1 MSGGRVYDD
10 VITFSN
16 KALAK
21 LSNVTYTFTYDKDL
35 CIGSKIKLNLPSWS
49 GTASSVSIANGCGS
63 SKFTVQDTPGY
74 CEDATKS
81 NVSSCSLSS
90 NMWRK
95 EVIIT
100 VVSRPLIH
108 DTQCALMISGLQT
121 PASKRFTRIYQV
133 SQSFDLTLCSYDG
146 TPEIH
151 LTTIDEVNKP
161 EVEIHYFNFTSL
173 EQQLGTSMTYKF
185 SINRK
190 LHIGDKIEFRL
201 PGWSG
206 LPVTTKTYC
215 GDAAFVLDTNFA
227 SANAHLWM

>member
-1 MSGGRVYDD
+1 MCSILIGKFTNTFNFTNDIKPSPMHSITSKSGGMPPCAIYNISGVSGGRVYDD

-21 LSNVTYTFTYDKDL
+21 LSNVTYTFTYDKDM

-63 SKFTVQDTPGY
+63 SKFTVQDVPGY
-74 CEDATKS
+74 CEDPKKS

-108 DTQCALMISGLQT
+108 DTHCALMISGLQT
-121 PASKRFTRIYQV
+121 PVSKRFTRIYQV
-133 SQSFDLTLCSYDG
+133 SQSFDLTLCSSRWNSSNTFD
-146 TPEIH
+146 H
-151 LTTIDEVNKP
+151 
-161 EVEIHYFNFTSL
+161 H
-173 EQQLGTSMTYKF
+173 
-185 SINRK
+185 
-190 LHIGDKIEFRL
+190 
-201 PGWSG
+201 
-206 LPVTTKTYC
+206 
-215 GDAAFVLDTNFA
+215 
-227 SANAHLWM
+227 